1 VGDIALEQHFTIREV
16 AEMWHV
22 SDDTVRKVFRDEPGV
37 LAIGSEESR
46 FKRGYVT
53 LLIPESVVKAVH
65 RKHRRRSSRA
75 PQAPAIVV
83 KPKRPAET
91 AQTSDRMLAYRNDGH
106 KPSSGLVA
114 TDEVMP
120 SPST

>member
-1 VGDIALEQHFTIREV
+1 MGSTDVALEPHFTVREI

-53 LLIPESVVKAVH
+53 LLVPESVVKTVH
-65 RKHRRRSSRA
+65 RKHSRG
-75 PQAPAIVV
+75 QAAAAVV
-83 KPKRPAET
+83 QSIIQKSR
-91 AQTSDRMLAYRNDGH
+91 QTTLRY
-106 KPSSGLVA
+106 
-114 TDEVMP
+114 
-120 SPST
+120 